1 MGNPSDVLD
10 AYRES
15 VPKTVKECIECKASF
30 ETKIGTFCSS
40 TCKSK
45 HHKEKKRLEKIKEL
59 VCHFCGGAI
68 TEKRKTKF
76 CCKEHKNKF
85 FEAKRTG
92 KKIAIKVNEKTT
104 IFTDKYD
111 RIPEILAN
119 YKVAAEDMTKGGGGG
134 FSAGPVKIGGA
145 YITGDIH

>member
-1 MGNPSDVLD
+1 MKNPSDVLA

-15 VPKTVKECIECKASF
+15 VPKVSKECLECKSSF
-30 ETKIGTFCSS
+30 ETRFGTFCSS

-45 HHKEKKRLEKIKEL
+45 HHKEKKRLEKIKDL
-59 VCHFCGGAI
+59 ICHFCGGAI

-76 CCKEHKNKF
+76 CCEEHKNKF
-85 FEAKRTG
+85 FEAKRYG
-92 KKIAIKVNEKTT
+92 KKIALKINEKTT

-119 YKVAAEDMTKGGGGG
+119 YKVAIEDMTNGSGGG
-134 FSAGPVKIGGA
+134 FSSGPVRVGGA
-145 YITGDIH
+145 YINGDMH